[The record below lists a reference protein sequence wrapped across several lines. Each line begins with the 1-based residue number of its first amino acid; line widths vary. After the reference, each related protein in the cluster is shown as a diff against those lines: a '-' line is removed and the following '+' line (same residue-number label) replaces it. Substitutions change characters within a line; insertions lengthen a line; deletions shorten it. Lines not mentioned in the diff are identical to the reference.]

1 MAIHGKP
8 GTAARFCVLYDR
20 RAEPPGSG
28 DLSGWLRKKLFGTL
42 AIKRFDACM
51 INLNGRILVIV
62 GIKLFY

>member
-1 MAIHGKP
+1 MIGGP
-8 GTAARFCVLYDR
+8 N
-20 RAEPPGSG
+20 PPGSG